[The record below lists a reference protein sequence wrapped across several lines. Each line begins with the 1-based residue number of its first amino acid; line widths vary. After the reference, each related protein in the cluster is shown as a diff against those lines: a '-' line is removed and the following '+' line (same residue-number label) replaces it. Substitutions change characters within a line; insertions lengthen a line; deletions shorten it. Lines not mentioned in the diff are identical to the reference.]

1 MIDILKPVGV
11 AGKEV
16 RKELDRA
23 EIQNLLNT
31 GNLYEIRAKLPMN
44 LSLRDFDDFMR
55 HQGTRFHELVQAF
68 DFKAQGAAYHAPVKE
83 VFPIQHQGTQ
93 VAPEEMAFFTQEMM
107 KSAERSEFKFKAMKA
122 TEGSKGIGGDE
133 QPLSVDE
140 IQQMGEG
147 TLSEWQTFMDETWM
161 TILDAQMMKDYQ
173 QRMAEV
179 QQEARRIIA
188 LVKSGVIGPEFA
200 LIAMAKVNQTK
211 NGCLMTW
218 LGKKAF
224 HVNDSIN
231 KIAEDLKKGGGWDPA
246 NLQMAQA
253 KTRDGA
259 FQLNLL
265 VTDMQKIMQDSA
277 GVLEQVHGIM
287 GEMNRTRREIITK
300 VSAH

>member
-1 MIDILKPVGV
+1 MVDILRPVGI

-23 EIQNLLNT
+23 EIKQLLDT
-31 GNLYEIRAKLPMN
+31 GNLYEIRARLPLN
-44 LSLRDFDDFMR
+44 LSLRDFEDYMR
-55 HQGTRFHELVQAF
+55 FQGTRFHELVQDF
-68 DFKAQGAAYHAPVKE
+68 DFKAQEAVYHAPVKE

-93 VAPEEMAFFTQEMM
+93 VSPEEMAYFTQEMM
-107 KSAERSEFKFKAMKA
+107 KSAERAEFKFKATKA
-122 TEGSKGIGGDE
+122 TEGSKGLGEQE
-133 QPLSVDE
+133 QPMTVEE

-161 TILDAQMMKDYQ
+161 SILDAQMMKDYQ
-173 QRMAEV
+173 QRMSEV
-179 QQEARRIIA
+179 QAEARRIIA
-188 LVKSGVIGPEFA
+188 LVKQGVIGPEFA

-224 HVNDSIN
+224 HVNESIN
-231 KIAEDLKKGGGWDPA
+231 KISEDLKKSGSYDPGTLA
-246 NLQMAQA
+246 VAQS